1 MGAALV
7 VMSMGRR
14 ECVSL
19 LVILAAL
26 FMPAGAAAK
35 GVSAAKV
42 CGAQDCM
49 RVTEDELA
57 LDLGAGGPPASGPAR
72 GLPWYRTT
80 LTVTV
85 RDPNALAAVD
95 RERFAQRYAVAA
107 VPRARLMRG
116 EEGTWMT
123 MSRESARAYARL
135 TAGIRPRPARTL
147 PDVGPDAALPEARV
161 DEVVEPPPAARP
173 ATDAAGG
180 GSPAWIAWLAGALLA
195 ATGVGR
201 LIRRPPRRPRRG
213 ESPGRSRR
221 GTARARS
228 S

>member
-14 ECVSL
+14 ELVSL

-26 FMPAGAAAK
+26 LVPAGAAAK

-42 CGAQDCM
+42 CGAQDC
-49 RVTEDELA
+49 VTVTDDALA
-57 LDLGAGGPPASGPAR
+57 LDLGAGGPLASGPER

-80 LTVTV
+80 LTITV
-85 RDPNALAAVD
+85 RDPNALAAAD

-107 VPRARLMRG
+107 VPRAGLMRG
-116 EEGTWMT
+116 EDGTWMT

-147 PDVGPDAALPEARV
+147 PDAGPDAALPEARV
-161 DEVVEPPPAARP
+161 DEVVEPPPP
-173 ATDAAGG
+173 ATAAAEPAGE
-180 GSPAWIAWLAGALLA
+180 GSPAWLAWLAGALLA
-195 ATGVGR
+195 ATGVGW
-201 LIRRPPRRPRRG
+201 LIRRAPRRPRRG

-221 GTARARS
+221 ETARARS